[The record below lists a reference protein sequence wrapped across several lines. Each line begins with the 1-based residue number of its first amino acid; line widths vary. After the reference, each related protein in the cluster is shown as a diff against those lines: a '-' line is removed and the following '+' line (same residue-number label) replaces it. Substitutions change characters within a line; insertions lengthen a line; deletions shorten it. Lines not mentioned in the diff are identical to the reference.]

1 MISEDNTFVDLTN
14 ILNENNRNNKN
25 NKNNRNNRNNRNN
38 IKCLKC
44 KMPQFL
50 KDLLN
55 LVIPTSVVIGIIT
68 LICLLV

>member
-14 ILNENNRNNKN
+14 ILHKNNINNTNNRKY
-25 NKNNRNNRNNRNN
+25 K
-38 IKCLKC
+38 KYFKC

-55 LVIPTSVVIGIIT
+55 LVIPLAAVIGIIT
-68 LICLLV
+68 LICFLV